1 MACDVQQQK
10 FISNNW
16 REILNTK
23 PHNKFTSACRK
34 VLGNLVPR
42 AGLLAVAV
50 SAVGML
56 TLANDVSAAE
66 KWKHGILT
74 AKGDAGFFF
83 MAENKGFYKKHGL
96 DVEIIQFRGSK
107 DLLRAVLAGEVDTA
121 DVTPSDGTIAF
132 EKGAKLKYIGS
143 TMVGYP
149 YTLYARK
156 GITKPEEL
164 AGKTMGISGV
174 GSAPHIFGLVML
186 RALGVKVEDM
196 KLANAGGSGSR
207 MKALIGGRIDVTAGA
222 SEFTPKAEQMGIVVL
237 GQASKLAPLFPRYY
251 ITASDETLKTRGEA
265 AVNFLA
271 GQMEGLDYALKHRDE
286 TIALT
291 AKINNNKADNPEY
304 SYMFDEIK
312 NNKYISTTSEIKRP
326 PLVWMQDMMIELG
339 SQKKKVNIENFIDD
353 SYRKKAL
360 AKVNLNAE

>member
-1 MACDVQQQK
+1 M
-10 FISNNW
+10 
-16 REILNTK
+16 NTK
-23 PHNKFTSACRK
+23 PQNTFTSACRK
-34 VLGNLVPR
+34 VFGSLVPR
-42 AGLLAVAV
+42 AGLVAV
-50 SAVGML
+50 VVSSVGML
-56 TLANDVSAAE
+56 TLADTASAAE
-66 KWKHGILT
+66 KWRHGILT

-107 DLLRAVLAGEVDTA
+107 DLLRALLAGELETA
-121 DVTPSDGTIAF
+121 DATPSDVTIAF
-132 EKGAKLKYIGS
+132 EKNAKIKYIGS
-143 TMVGYP
+143 TMIGYP
-149 YTLYARK
+149 YTLYSRK
-156 GITKPEEL
+156 GITKPEDL

-186 RALGVKVEDM
+186 RELGVKVEDM
-196 KLANAGGSGSR
+196 QLANAGGSGSR

-222 SEFTPKAEQMGIVVL
+222 SEYTPKAAEMGFNVL
-237 GQASKLAPLFPRYY
+237 GHAFKLAPLFPRYY
-251 ITASDETLKTRGEA
+251 ITASNETLKTRGDA

-312 NNKYISTTSEIKRP
+312 KNKYISVTSEIARP

-339 SQKKKVNIENFIDD
+339 SQKKKVNIEDFIDD

-360 AKVNLNAE
+360 VKVKATLNAE